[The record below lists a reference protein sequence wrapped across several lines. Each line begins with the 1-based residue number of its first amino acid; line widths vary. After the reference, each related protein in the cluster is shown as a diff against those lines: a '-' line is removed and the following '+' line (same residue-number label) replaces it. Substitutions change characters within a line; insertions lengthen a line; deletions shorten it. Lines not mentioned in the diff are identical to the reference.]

1 MRVINLVE
9 KNDEDDDDE
18 RLTYTGKQGENCQ
31 YSGTITC
38 NAHYAALS
46 SSDNNDKGA
55 MLVLFVFVLS
65 C

>member
-38 NAHYAALS
+38 NAHYAALG
-46 SSDNNDKGA
+46 SSDNNDK
-55 MLVLFVFVLS
+55 
-65 C
+65 